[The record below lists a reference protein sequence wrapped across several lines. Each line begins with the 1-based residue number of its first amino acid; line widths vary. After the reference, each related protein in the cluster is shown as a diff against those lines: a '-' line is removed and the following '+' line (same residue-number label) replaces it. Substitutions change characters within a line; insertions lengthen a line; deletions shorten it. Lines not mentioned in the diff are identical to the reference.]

1 MTQEKFQKIIDDRL
15 QFTKN
20 LLLIKGKEYVR
31 NNDPLHNFNKGSE
44 ITSKHKAEVL
54 DGMMLKHYISY
65 RDLLKDISEYK
76 FIKLDQVKEKIGDL
90 IVYLCIQETIF
101 EEYIDRSEESK
112 IRPENSSI

>member
-1 MTQEKFQKIIDDRL
+1 MTKEQFYEIINNRL
-15 QFTKN
+15 EQTKN
-20 LLLIKGKEYVR
+20 LLTVKGLEYIR
-31 NNDPLHNFNKGSE
+31 NNDPLHNFNVGAS
-44 ITSKHKAEVL
+44 ITGKSKAEVL

-65 RDLLKDISEYK
+65 RDLLDDMSNHKEISK
-76 FIKLDQVKEKIGDL
+76 SQMKEKIGDL

>member
-101 EEYIDRSEESK
+101 EEYCNNQALKELTEEL
-112 IRPENSSI
+112 ENI